1 MQATKNIPN
10 LTNCVLLLGENET
23 SISID
28 KQMLRG
34 SGAKRIVFASSGVTC
49 ARMLANLPKENLPS
63 FVLCAGLEDM
73 DAVQWLH
80 LIRLHPNLA
89 DLPVL
94 LVHTEIPTQTLLEVA
109 RLGFAGELAR
119 PYNQK
124 DLDFAILSVRKNNSP
139 LAKPCADSKMFEHAI
154 ESMSIEAKFNGVPKL
169 NEAKSCSQKAEAYL
183 QNLISGKSLLR
194 QKRYLPAINAFSKFL
209 AEGKGKKGEALEG
222 IAHAHASLGNL
233 EKSKGFWQQ
242 AAAAY
247 IEQEDFLSAR
257 AAFAQIYKNMEHKP
271 LDNPLFQAG
280 TRLLHQGHYKAAALA
295 FLQGQVLTPNQS
307 FQSHAA
313 RGCQFAINPEH
324 TAEKLC
330 EHIEQRSPS
339 IGRHLRAY
347 LLTPQNNNQPETTYS
362 GGFFGIISEVFQV
375 ARHTARLHAAG

>member
-1 MQATKNIPN
+1 MQANKNIPN
-10 LTNCVLLLGENET
+10 LANCVLLLGENDA
-23 SISID
+23 SVSID
-28 KQMLRG
+28 KQMLRT
-34 SGAKRIVFASSGVTC
+34 SGATRILFASNGMTC
-49 ARMLANLPKENLPS
+49 ARMLASLPKENLPS

-89 DLPVL
+89 QLPVL
-94 LVHTEIPTQTLLEVA
+94 LVHSQIPTQTLLEVA

-124 DLDFAILSVRKNNSP
+124 DLDFAILNVCKSKS
-139 LAKPCADSKMFEHAI
+139 LGATPCATPKMFEHAMQ
-154 ESMSIEAKFNGVPKL
+154 SMSVEAKFNNAGKT
-169 NEAKSCSQKAEAYL
+169 NEAQNSKVKTEAYL
-183 QNLISGKSLLR
+183 QNLILGKSLLR

-209 AEGKGKKGEALEG
+209 AEGKAQKGEALEG

-247 IEQEDFLSAR
+247 IAQEDFLSAR
-257 AAFAQIYKNMEHKP
+257 AAFTQVYKNMDNKP
-271 LDNPLFQAG
+271 HDNPLFQAG
-280 TRLLHQGHYKAAALA
+280 TRLLQQGHYKAAALA

-313 RGCQFAINPEH
+313 RGCQFAINPDH

-330 EHIEQRSPS
+330 EYIEQRSPS
-339 IGRHLRAY
+339 VGRHLRAY
-347 LLTPQNNNQPETTYS
+347 LLTPQNNNSPEATYS
-362 GGFFGIISEVFQV
+362 GGFFGIIGEVFQV
-375 ARHTARLHAAG
+375 ARYTARLHAAG

>member
-1 MQATKNIPN
+1 MQANKNTPN
-10 LTNCVLLLGENET
+10 LANCVLLLGENEA
-23 SISID
+23 SVSVD

-34 SGAKRIVFASSGVTC
+34 SGAMRIVFASSGMAC
-49 ARMLANLPKENLPS
+49 ARMLASLPKENLPS

-73 DAVQWLH
+73 ETVQWLH
-80 LIRLHPNLA
+80 LVRLHPNLA
-89 DLPVL
+89 KLPVL
-94 LVHTEIPTQTLLEVA
+94 LVHAEIPTQTLLEVA

-124 DLDFAILSVRKNNSP
+124 DMDFAILSVRKNKSP
-139 LAKPCADSKMFEHAI
+139 RATACADSKMFEQAL
-154 ESMSIEAKFNGVPKL
+154 ESMSVETKFNNAGKTKAAENSKL
-169 NEAKSCSQKAEAYL
+169 KTEAYL
-183 QNLISGKSLLR
+183 QNFILGKSLLR
-194 QKRYLPAINAFSKFL
+194 QKRYLPAVNAFSKFL
-209 AEGKGKKGEALEG
+209 AEGKGKKAEALEG
-222 IAHAHASLGNL
+222 IANAHASLGNL

-247 IEQEDFLSAR
+247 IDQEDFLSAR
-257 AAFAQIYKNMEHKP
+257 NAFSQIYKNMEHKP
-271 LDNPLFQAG
+271 QDNPLFQAG

-347 LLTPQNNNQPETTYS
+347 LLTPQNNNSPEVTYS
-362 GGFFGIISEVFQV
+362 GGFFGIIGEVFQV
-375 ARHTARLHAAG
+375 ACQTARLHAAG

>member
-10 LTNCVLLLGENET
+10 LANCVLLLGENEN
-23 SISID
+23 SVSID

-34 SGAKRIVFASSGVTC
+34 SGAMRIIFAANGMAC

-63 FVLCAGLEDM
+63 FVLCSGLEDM

-80 LIRLHPNLA
+80 LIRLHPILTS
-89 DLPVL
+89 LPVL
-94 LVHTEIPTQTLLEVA
+94 LVHSQIPTQTLLEVA

-124 DLDFAILSVRKNNSP
+124 DLNFAILSVRKNKPS
-139 LAKPCADSKMFEHAI
+139 LAKPCTDAKMFEHAI
-154 ESMSIEAKFNGVPKL
+154 ESMCVEAKFNNMPKT
-169 NEAKSCSQKAEAYL
+169 NEPENSKPKTEAYL
-183 QNLISGKSLLR
+183 QNLILGKSLLR
-194 QKRYLPAINAFSKFL
+194 QKRYQPAIQAFSKFL
-209 AEGKGKKGEALEG
+209 AEAKGKKGEALEG
-222 IAHAHASLGNL
+222 IANAHIGLGNL

-257 AAFAQIYKNMEHKP
+257 TAFTQIYKYMEHKP
-271 LDNPLFQAG
+271 QDNPLFQAG
-280 TRLLHQGHYKAAALA
+280 AKLLHQGHYKAAALA

-307 FQSHAA
+307 FQSYAA

-339 IGRHLRAY
+339 TGRHLRAY
-347 LLTPQNNNQPETTYS
+347 LLTPQNNNSPETTYS
-362 GGFFGIISEVFQV
+362 GGFFGIIGEVFQV
-375 ARHTARLHAAG
+375 ACYTARLHAAG